1 MIRKPK
7 IHPVYNINLVGINFR
22 ERWNIVEYATK
33 EEIESYIRNFKHIK
47 LARQKNWGS
56 TWWELKEKTVNEAT
70 QNVYLRKLWRKRHSE
85 SFQQDIL
92 YRVDKNIARWST
104 KLGPIGGDGI
114 GTAYHFDRQRNH
126 RLSKNDILMLT
137 RVDEM
142 GNLYF
147 MKASEVD
154 AKHPYVF
161 NRDNAQLS
169 FIIPVD
175 T

>member
-7 IHPVYNINLVGINFR
+7 IHPQYNISLVGINFR
-22 ERWNIVEYATK
+22 ERWNVVQHATK
-33 EEIESYIRNFKHIK
+33 QEIETYIANTKHIK
-47 LARQKNWGS
+47 S
-56 TWWELKEKTVNEAT
+56 IPITTTWWEKREKTQNERTVNI
-70 QNVYLRKLWRKRHSE
+70 YLRKVWRKRHSE
-85 SFQQDIL
+85 SFQQDVL

-104 KLGPIGGDGI
+104 KLGPTTGEGI
-114 GTAYHFDRQRNH
+114 ATAWYFDRSRTH
-126 RLSKNDILMLT
+126 KLDKDDIIMLT
-137 RVDEM
+137 KIDEM

-161 NRDNAQLS
+161 NRDNANLGY
-169 FIIPVD
+169 ILPID